1 MRRPTQAASRRD
13 VPAEPYD
20 LASSHRTLAQI
31 LARLK
36 SYWCSGWSS
45 GTADGLFIAPGES
58 TMAALGR
65 TELTE
70 AAAAPGNCEEEEER
84 WRRKRGY
91 RRGGGGGRRRR
102 TLKERPTR
110 KNKSLACR
118 GWNVHSHLIDF
129 SGLDR

>member
-70 AAAAPGNCEEEEER
+70 AAAAPGKCEEEEEER
-84 WRRKRGY
+84 WRRKRGD
-91 RRGGGGGRRRR
+91 RRGGGREGGGPSKR
-102 TLKERPTR
+102 
-110 KNKSLACR
+110 
-118 GWNVHSHLIDF
+118 
-129 SGLDR
+129 DRHVKIKAWHVEDGIFIHI

>member
-13 VPAEPYD
+13 VPAEPYH

-45 GTADGLFIAPGES
+45 GTADGLSIAPGES

-70 AAAAPGNCEEEEER
+70 AAAAPGKCEEEEEEER
-84 WRRKRGY
+84 WRRKRGD
-91 RRGGGGGRRRR
+91 RRGGVERRRR

-118 GWNVHSHLIDF
+118 GWNIH
-129 SGLDR
+129 